1 MAMILKS
8 AQRTAMRPAARSA
21 RRTAVVVR
29 AAAERPVWYPGNPP
43 PAHLDGT

>member
-1 MAMILKS
+1 MMLKS
-8 AQRTAMRPAARSA
+8 ASRTAVRPAARSA
-21 RRTAVVVR
+21 ARKAVVVR